1 MNELVR
7 SWDGGAIAI
16 LGVVW
21 KCVRM
26 GVVDTVMEMGPTGS
40 CGLRL
45 EMNILKVQRIQ
56 KPTASAKTLER
67 QVCSF

>member
-1 MNELVR
+1 
-7 SWDGGAIAI
+7 
-16 LGVVW
+16 
-21 KCVRM
+21 M